1 MKTILRDWDR
11 FLTYLFF
18 IFYGAYSVFFPLI
31 SVDKVSEHWVEILLG
46 TNFVF
51 AGVSMFIGLLR
62 NSYMVWKMGVTIA
75 FIGLSTISLLVGI
88 VGGPPALGAAFL
100 FGAFATDCL
109 YGVRRERRR
118 REQEAIRRD
127 LEAIIE
133 SVKPEGVS

>member
-18 IFYGAYSVFFPLI
+18 ILYGAYSVFFPLV
-31 SVDKVSEHWVEILLG
+31 SVDKVSEHWLEIILG

-51 AGVSMFIGLLR
+51 AGVSMFVGLLR
-62 NSYMVWKMGVTIA
+62 HNYLVWKMGVTIA
-75 FIGLSTISLLVGI
+75 FIGLFTIALLVGI

-109 YGVRRERRR
+109 YGVRRERNR
-118 REQEAIRRD
+118 REQEEIRRH

-133 SVKPEGVS
+133 SVRPEGVS